1 MSNLIRIV
9 FYLSMLNSFT
19 LLRAFSHPF
28 CRSLSRKVD
37 YFAEKSAQSD
47 HFKEIIKATSIHD
60 AFTIAKNVFEKFD
73 IPDSDDS
80 SRHLIMMAGNFGTK
94 LSDFHSVSQHPLK
107 EEVKQKFLQMVT
119 RRLNREPIQYIIG
132 EWDFYGRTFACE
144 PPVLIPRPETEELVE
159 LILERLKQYEA
170 VRILDIGS
178 GTGAIG
184 LSLLKELGVK
194 CEQVTGIDISP
205 QAVRLSKINADKI
218 LSSTEH
224 AKFKCILS
232 SISEFSRHE
241 ANFCSYDIVV
251 SNPPYIPSKVI
262 ADLQPEIVNFED
274 KVALDGGNDGLN
286 VVREILSA
294 GRKLLSP
301 NGTREIWLEVSEVHP
316 EQIKELCADSGITRR
331 PEDDIFSHYECLEA
345 IRDFSGN
352 FRFSRLRL
360 INDI

>member
-1 MSNLIRIV
+1 MRYLILIV
-9 FYLSMLNSFT
+9 FTYLSMHNSVT
-19 LLRAFSHPF
+19 LLRAYPLCRPF
-28 CRSLSRKVD
+28 SRKVH
-37 YFAEKSAQSD
+37 YFAEKYAQSD
-47 HFKEIIKATSIHD
+47 HFRDIIKAISVYD
-60 AFTIAKNVFEKFD
+60 AFTIAKNVFEKYD

-80 SRHLIMMAGNFGTK
+80 SRHLIMSAGNFGTK

-107 EEVKQKFLQMVT
+107 EEVKKKFLQMVN

-159 LILERLKQYEA
+159 LILQRLRNSKP
-170 VRILDIGS
+170 VKILDIGS

-184 LSLLKELGVK
+184 ISLLKELGAK

-218 LSSTEH
+218 LSSTER
-224 AKFKCILS
+224 AKFMCILS
-232 SISEFSRHE
+232 SISEFSQNE
-241 ANFCSYDIVV
+241 ANFYSCDIIV

-262 ADLQPEIVNFED
+262 MGLQPEILNFED

-286 VVREILSA
+286 IVREILSA

-316 EQIKELCADSGITRR
+316 EQIKELCTGAGLMHRS
-331 PEDDIFSHYECLEA
+331 EDDIFSNYECLEA

-360 INDI
+360 KNDV